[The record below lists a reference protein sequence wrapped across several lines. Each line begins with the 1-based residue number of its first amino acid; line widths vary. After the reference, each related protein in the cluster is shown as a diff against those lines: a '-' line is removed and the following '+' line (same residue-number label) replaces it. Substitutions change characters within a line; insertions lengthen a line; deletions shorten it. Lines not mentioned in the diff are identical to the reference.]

1 MVYFSERKIGGK
13 LDYRQQ
19 NEFQI
24 SNQQRA
30 AASKITMA
38 IHDSLTSTLL
48 AAASRGN
55 TIFISFDG
63 DVLANDPP
71 MGRALRAIVTASS
84 ASILWRRFRS
94 VQSTIRGGKIYF
106 HRHPSRRLSS
116 MGTQSVSHILEVFYS
131 ISSLIELKI
140 ARLQSNYTGSCQATP
155 R

>member
-1 MVYFSERKIGGK
+1 MGYFSELQIGGK
-13 LDYRQQ
+13 LDYIASRT
-19 NEFQI
+19 NFKPA
-24 SNQQRA
+24 A

-38 IHDSLTSTLL
+38 CMHDSLTSTLL

-84 ASILWRRFRS
+84 ASILWRRFSS

-116 MGTQSVSHILEVFYS
+116 MGTQSVSRKQELFYS
-131 ISSLIELKI
+131 ISSFIELKI